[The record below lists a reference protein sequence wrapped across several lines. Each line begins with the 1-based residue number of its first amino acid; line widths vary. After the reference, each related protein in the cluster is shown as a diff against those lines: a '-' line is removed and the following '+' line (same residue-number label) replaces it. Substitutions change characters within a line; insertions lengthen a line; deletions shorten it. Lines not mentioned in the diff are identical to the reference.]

1 MSVFEKIYDWVR
13 AHRTLGVVF
22 LTMFMALCVVLTLR
36 LDYKEEI
43 TDFLPVDDHYRESM
57 RIYQEVASANKVV
70 IQFEA
75 KPSLVGSMPES
86 AIADSIISAVTEFGE
101 ILQSRDSLGWVSDYE
116 PQVDASQIL
125 DVAEFVYSHLPYML
139 DAEDYCRLDS
149 LLNQP
154 EFVGERMTWVR
165 QQIEGMA
172 GSFMAPM
179 LQYDPLG
186 LGNRI
191 ASHLK
196 DFQPQ
201 VDFMKHVGYVFTP
214 DGRCCLVT
222 IESPFGSS
230 ESRMNGQLVEL
241 LESVA
246 ADLHSDFVNVSLTGA
261 PVIAAGNASR
271 IQHDTILSVAVSVIA
286 ILLLLLWAFRSLR
299 SLWYIVLSTGFG
311 FLFALATLSLLGV
324 QVSMIVIGIAS
335 IIIGIAVNYPLHFV
349 CHNQE
354 VLNGRQ
360 TLSDLVKPLLVGNIT
375 TVAAFLTLVPLE
387 AIAVR
392 QLGVFS
398 AFMLIGTI
406 LFVLFV
412 LPHIIS
418 SKGKNP
424 VQSQEAQSDSHQE
437 CAETH
442 SNSIVDRVSGFL
454 SGMITHPLSLVLV
467 VLLTLFFGWFSFQ
480 TVFDTDITH
489 LNYMTAQQRSD
500 MQRLSHMQGQSDGIV
515 VYVPAS
521 VEETEAMRADIDR
534 LKSEGIVID
543 EKNPTW
549 FIASTETQTRRL
561 SMWREFWT
569 RHNYLE
575 ILNESRR
582 YGFSEEAF
590 EPFQLL
596 IETNH
601 EILSYSDYEPLTS
614 SILTGYSNSEAMV
627 SRLTVADTESASKVE
642 EIISGAF
649 DMKSLNAQIAD
660 TLTADFNYIGFAC
673 ALIVFVFLWF
683 SFGRFEIALLAF
695 MPMAVG
701 WLWILGIMQLLGIHF
716 NLVNIILATF
726 IFGQGDD
733 YTIFITEGLLRDYR
747 QNSGHRVLV
756 SYQRSIL
763 LSAAIMLLG
772 IGSLILAQHP
782 AMHSLAEVT
791 IVGMGVVVFMAWLL
805 PPMLF
810 HWLVRFDKPL
820 RRWLDK
826 NKSNF

>member
-1 MSVFEKIYDWVR
+1 MSVFEKIYDCVR
-13 AHRTLGVVF
+13 AHRTFGMVL
-22 LTMFMALCVVLTLR
+22 LTMFVALCVVLTLR

-101 ILQSRDSLGWVSDYE
+101 ILQSRDSLGWVLDYE

-139 DAEDYCRLDS
+139 EAEDYRMIDS
-149 LLNQP
+149 LLQQP
-154 EFVGERMTWVR
+154 DFVSNRMNWIL

-201 VDFMKHVGYVFTP
+201 VDFMKYDGYVFTP
-214 DGRCCLVT
+214 DGMCCLVT

-246 ADLHSDFVNVSLTGA
+246 DDLHSDFVNVSLTGA

-398 AFMLIGTI
+398 AFMLVGTI
-406 LFVLFV
+406 LFVMLV

-418 SKGKNP
+418 SKGNGSTQQK
-424 VQSQEAQSDSHQE
+424 QEPEADFDATE
-437 CAETH
+437 AH
-442 SNSIVDRVSGFL
+442 SNKLLTRISNVL
-454 SGMITHPLSLVLV
+454 SRLITHPLSLVV
-467 VLLTLFFGWFSFQ
+467 VFLLTLFFGWFSFQ

-500 MQRLSHMQGQSDGIV
+500 MQRLSHMQGQSEGIV
-515 VYVPAS
+515 VYLPAS
-521 VEETEAMRADIDR
+521 IAETEAMRSDIDS
-534 LKSEGIVID
+534 LKAAGIILD

-549 FIASTETQTRRL
+549 FIASSETQTRRL
-561 SMWREFWT
+561 AMWREFWT
-569 RHNYLE
+569 THNYLD
-575 ILNESRR
+575 ILSESRR
-582 YGFSEEAF
+582 HGFSEEAF

-601 EILSYSDYEPLTS
+601 DILSYSDYEPLTT

-627 SRLTVADTESASKVE
+627 SRLTVADSESASEVE
-642 EIISGAF
+642 KILPGAF

-810 HWLVRFDKPL
+810 HWLVRFDRPL
-820 RRWLDK
+820 RRWLDH
-826 NKSNF
+826 NKGNF